1 MATALEMREIRE
13 KSGKVKK
20 CLIVRV
26 ESEKFE
32 KNEENQGKSGN
43 LNRLYERKSFT
54 IPWVQSDDLSF
65 YQNPTSRSQG
75 NFSEVR
81 E

>member
-1 MATALEMREIRE
+1 MREIRE

-32 KNEENQGKSGN
+32 KNEENQGK
-43 LNRLYERKSFT
+43 
-54 IPWVQSDDLSF
+54 
-65 YQNPTSRSQG
+65 
-75 NFSEVR
+75 VR
-81 E
+81 EFKQVVRT